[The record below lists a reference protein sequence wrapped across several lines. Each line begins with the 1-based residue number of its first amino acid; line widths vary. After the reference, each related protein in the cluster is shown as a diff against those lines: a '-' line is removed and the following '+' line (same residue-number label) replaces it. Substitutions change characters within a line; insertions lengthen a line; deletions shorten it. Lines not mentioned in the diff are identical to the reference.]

1 MTNCENRKIVVR
13 VDLNLESLMPQY
25 LKHRREDIQN
35 ITSALASGD
44 YPAIE
49 GMGHNMKG
57 SGGGYGFDAISRIGR
72 KIELSAV
79 KKNADAIRKSAADLA
94 DYLNRI
100 EIIYV

>member
-1 MTNCENRKIVVR
+1 MTNCENDKIIVR
-13 VDLNLESLMPQY
+13 VDLDLEELIPSY
-25 LKHRREDIQN
+25 LEHRREDIKH
-35 ITSALASGD
+35 ITSALVSGD

-57 SGGGYGFDAISRIGR
+57 SGGGYGFEAISRIGR

-100 EIIYV
+100 EIVYV